1 MPREYAN
8 FEFSGIRGFRFPLL
22 LKQNSPPPEQAPLG
36 ASAIE
41 RTLLKDRYV
50 IDTNVLIAASAAM
63 AMRSGK
69 PLLPHHQE
77 VTPQDAGQL
86 EKVLDWLIAFAQS
99 DSRLVLDNA
108 GQINVEYHH
117 KLDFYDYG
125 IQVVMFKLSRD
136 QIDRVNVNYD
146 ADGNGIVP
154 QPLDETVHDL
164 ADRKMVAAAIAA
176 LQLPGS
182 SAVAFAGD
190 TDWYDWETA
199 LLQTGLTL
207 EPIIEKWSR
216 AKYAEKTL
224 RQAKRHHQQKHHQQ
238 TPQGSKS

>member
-1 MPREYAN
+1 M
-8 FEFSGIRGFRFPLL
+8 
-22 LKQNSPPPEQAPLG
+22 
-36 ASAIE
+36 
-41 RTLLKDRYV
+41 KDRYV

-125 IQVVMFKLSRD
+125 IQVVMLKLSRD
-136 QIDRVNVNYD
+136 QIDRVNVDYD

-216 AKYAEKTL
+216 SKYAEKTY
-224 RQAKRHHQQKHHQQ
+224 RQEKRHHKAKHHD
-238 TPQGSKS
+238 

>member
-1 MPREYAN
+1 M
-8 FEFSGIRGFRFPLL
+8 
-22 LKQNSPPPEQAPLG
+22 
-36 ASAIE
+36 
-41 RTLLKDRYV
+41 KDRYV

-63 AMRSGK
+63 ATRSGK
-69 PLLPHHQE
+69 PLLPHHRE
-77 VTPQDAGQL
+77 VTPQDAAQL
-86 EKVLDWLIAFAQS
+86 EKVLDWLIAFEQS
-99 DSRLVLDNA
+99 ESRLVLDNA

-125 IQVVMFKLSRD
+125 IQVVMLKLSRE
-136 QIDRVNVNYD
+136 QIDRVNVEYD

-207 EPIIEKWSR
+207 EPIIETWSR
-216 AKYAEKTL
+216 AKYAEKTS
-224 RQAKRHHQQKHHQQ
+224 RQAKRRHQQ

>member
-1 MPREYAN
+1 M
-8 FEFSGIRGFRFPLL
+8 
-22 LKQNSPPPEQAPLG
+22 
-36 ASAIE
+36 
-41 RTLLKDRYV
+41 KDRYV

-63 AMRSGK
+63 AMRSGR
-69 PLLPHHQE
+69 PLLPHHLE
-77 VTPQDAGQL
+77 VTPQDAAQL
-86 EKVLDWLIAFAQS
+86 EKVLDWLFAFAQS
-99 DSRLVLDNA
+99 ESRLVLDNA
-108 GQINVEYHH
+108 GLINVEYHH

-125 IQVVMFKLSRD
+125 IQVVMLKLSRD
-136 QIDRVNVNYD
+136 QIDRVNVEYD

-207 EPIIEKWSR
+207 EPIIETWSR

-224 RQAKRHHQQKHHQQ
+224 RQAKKHHQPKHARQ
-238 TPQGSKS
+238 TQHQKTPQGLKS

>member
-1 MPREYAN
+1 M
-8 FEFSGIRGFRFPLL
+8 
-22 LKQNSPPPEQAPLG
+22 
-36 ASAIE
+36 
-41 RTLLKDRYV
+41 KDRYV

-86 EKVLDWLIAFAQS
+86 EKVLDWLLAFAQS

-108 GQINVEYHH
+108 GLINVEYHH

-125 IQVVMFKLSRD
+125 IQVVMLKLSRD
-136 QIDRVNVNYD
+136 QIDRVDVEYD

-182 SAVAFAGD
+182 SAIAFAGD
-190 TDWYDWETA
+190 TDWYDWEAA

-207 EPIIEKWSR
+207 EPIIETWSR
-216 AKYAEKTL
+216 AKYAEKSL
-224 RQAKRHHQQKHHQQ
+224 RQARRYHQQKHTRTTQHQKTQ
-238 TPQGSKS
+238 HQKTQNQKTPQGSKS